1 MRIMKMKRREAKAV
15 TTRSTATPAARPGGK
30 NTGRRRT
37 QGLFGALDTTPPPP
51 GLRHT
56 ILSGRDMRAAR
67 RPTRGN
73 VSLCFSL
80 SFSFSASLLFSLSL
94 ARLLPGRGPAPPG
107 LQESR
112 RKGRIEP
119 AGRGFHGAG
128 GGGGAETAGRADAA
142 TATWDETEDE
152 ARRWEAES
160 ITPSLKCSFSA
171 FILRVEKSPET
182 RGPHT
187 ASPWPIARP
196 PTLPPSSLSLLLP
209 LSPQPPLPLSFA
221 LSVCLCAFI
230 YVRLF

>member
-1 MRIMKMKRREAKAV
+1 MVPILRRTRMRIMKMKRREAKAV

-128 GGGGAETAGRADAA
+128 GGGGCRNSRKS
-142 TATWDETEDE
+142 
-152 ARRWEAES
+152 RRS
-160 ITPSLKCSFSA
+160 NSNL
-171 FILRVEKSPET
+171 
-182 RGPHT
+182 G
-187 ASPWPIARP
+187 
-196 PTLPPSSLSLLLP
+196 
-209 LSPQPPLPLSFA
+209 
-221 LSVCLCAFI
+221 
-230 YVRLF
+230 